1 MRLCIS
7 IPPIT
12 ATTSCCSLPDP
23 TVATVGGTMIGV
35 AYFPGKS
42 AEITQEGW
50 STQAAWRSAGADRL
64 HPGDCLFLWGAF
76 EARAGQQALHYDAQR
91 LNLIVA

>member
-35 AYFPGKS
+35 AYFPAKS
-42 AEITQEGW
+42 AEIMQEGW
-50 STQAAWRSAGADRL
+50 SAQAA
-64 HPGDCLFLWGAF
+64 
-76 EARAGQQALHYDAQR
+76 
-91 LNLIVA
+91 

>member
-35 AYFPGKS
+35 AYFPAKS
-42 AEITQEGW
+42 AEILLGK
-50 STQAAWRSAGADRL
+50 AGAHRP
-64 HPGDCLFLWGAF
+64 HGGPPAPTGCTPGIVYSCGALMRR
-76 EARAGQQALHYDAQR
+76 ARANRRFIMTLS
-91 LNLIVA
+91 V